1 MKLNKYIILL
11 VLFLSFQ
18 RVGFGQESVQLIGR
32 AHADSIVLRWAPTSP
47 TAWQLLNKFGYQV
60 ERYTI
65 LRNGKMLDQ
74 PEHVKLSTQAL
85 VPQPLAQWE
94 ALAEKDKYV
103 AIAAQAIYGQSF
115 ELTESYSSDM
125 VQVFNAA
132 KEQEQ
137 RFSFALLSADLS
149 AQVARYAA
157 LGLVDKNIRPN
168 EKYLYRVYSAAPA
181 EVLQAD
187 TGFVY
192 LGVEDTLALPKPV
205 RVGAEFGNGM
215 ALLKWNKSYYE
226 NIYIA
231 YQVERSADGK
241 NFSPI
246 SELPITNTEAP
257 HGYKPEWMFKLDS
270 LPQNGTTYYYRVK
283 GLTPFGE
290 LGPPSDIISG
300 KGFVPLKANPAVTA
314 AEVANHTGI
323 KLNWQ
328 FDKETE
334 KLLKGFAILRASK
347 ANGMYETLEP
357 LVPAAQRQF
366 TDTRAQTV
374 NYYKVVALSKAGE
387 EVESFPYLA
396 QLEDSI
402 PPSAPTQLVGQIDS
416 TGSVQL
422 QWAASPEADV
432 LGYRIYRSNFDSNE
446 FTQLTRDPVEATR
459 FTDKI
464 NVKTLTKN
472 IYYKLVAVDNRQ
484 NPSSFSEVLALDRP
498 DVLPPVS
505 PAFSAAR
512 STKQGIALRWN
523 RSSSED
529 VAQHLLY
536 RREGGSSN
544 WQLIA
549 YFADTT
555 SQYVDKALGPGRFYE
570 YTLLAKDKQG
580 LESEPA
586 LPVRAKKLKDIIKPA
601 IKNIVSRL
609 DAEEEKVVL
618 QWSYKEEGVK
628 EYVLYRARGE
638 EGLSLY
644 QTFEGLINQFAD
656 FEIKPGNTYRY
667 QIKAVFG
674 DGSESALSKEITIR
688 Y

>member
-1 MKLNKYIILL
+1 MIKGKL
-11 VLFLSFQ
+11 VLFV
-18 RVGFGQESVQLIGR
+18 VGFLLSSQAFAQERIQAIGK
-32 AHADSIVLRWAPTSP
+32 AHADSIVLRWAPNNP
-47 TAWQLLNKFGYQV
+47 TAWQLLNNFGYQV

-74 PEHVKLSTQAL
+74 PEYIKLSSEAL

-94 ALAEKDKYV
+94 TLAEKDKYA
-103 AIAAQAIYGQSF
+103 AIAAQAIYGATF
-115 ELTESYSSDM
+115 EMTESYSSSM

-149 AQVARYAA
+149 AQVARHAA

-181 EVLQAD
+181 SVLQVD
-187 TGFVY
+187 TGLVY
-192 LGVEDTLALPKPV
+192 LGVADTVPLPKPV
-205 RVGAEFGNGM
+205 RLGAEFGDGM

-226 NIYIA
+226 DIYIA
-231 YQVERSADGK
+231 YQVERSVDGK
-241 NFSPI
+241 SFSPI

-257 HGYKPEWMFKLDS
+257 QGYKPEWMFKLDS

-290 LGPPSDIISG
+290 VGPPSDVISG
-300 KGFVPLKANPAVTA
+300 KGYTPLKYNPAITA
-314 AEVANHTGI
+314 AEVENNAGV
-323 KLNWQ
+323 KLSWQ
-328 FDKETE
+328 FDKKAEE
-334 KLLKGFAILRASK
+334 LLEGFAILRASK
-347 ANGMYETLEP
+347 ANGTYEILEGSVAP
-357 LVPAAQRQF
+357 SRRSF
-366 TDTRAQTV
+366 TDTKAQTV

-387 EVESFPYLA
+387 EVASFPYLA

-402 PPSAPTQLVGQIDS
+402 PPSAPTQLLGQIDS

-432 LGYRIYRSNFDSNE
+432 LGYRIYRSNFGSSE

-472 IYYKLVAVDNRQ
+472 IYYKLVAVDYRQ
-484 NPSSFSEVLALDRP
+484 NPSLFSEVLALDRP

-505 PAFSAAR
+505 PAFSAAK
-512 STKQGIALRWN
+512 STKQGIALEWN
-523 RSSSED
+523 RSSSKD

-536 RREGGSSN
+536 RREAGNSN

-549 YFADTT
+549 YFTDTT
-555 SQYVDKALGPGRFYE
+555 RVYIDKALAADRFYE
-570 YTLLAKDKQG
+570 YTLLAKDQQG
-580 LESEPA
+580 LESDPA
-586 LPVRAKKLKDIIKPA
+586 QPVRAKRLKEIIKPA
-601 IKNIVSRL
+601 IKNVVSRL
-609 DAEEEKVVL
+609 DAQQEFIVF
-618 QWSYKEEGVK
+618 QWSYQEVGVK
-628 EYVLYRARGE
+628 EYVLYRAQGE
-638 EGLSLY
+638 EGVSLY
-644 QTFEGLINQFAD
+644 RVFEENISQFAD
-656 FEIKPGNTYRY
+656 AGIKPGNTYRY
-667 QIKAVFG
+667 QLKAIFT
-674 DGSESALSKEITIR
+674 DGSESALSEEIKIS